1 MRIGYVIVG
10 VGDFDRSIAFFRD
23 TMGFALLHAEAEY
36 RFAAFQVGDMQFSIA
51 GGGGGGDAGHGT
63 GGRNTGIGFMVED
76 VDAAHADLAARGV
89 RFTMVPT
96 RQPWGRYMAMFA
108 DPDDNIYY
116 LDQAR

>member
-23 TMGFALLHAEAEY
+23 TMGFELLHAEAQFQ
-36 RFAAFQVGDMQFSIA
+36 FAAFKVGELQFSIA

-63 GGRNTGIGFMVED
+63 GGRNTGIGFMVDD
-76 VDAAHADLAARGV
+76 VDAVHAELAGKGV
-89 RFTMVPT
+89 RFTMAPSK
-96 RQPWGRYMAMFA
+96 QPWGGYMAMFA

>member
-10 VGDFDRSIAFFRD
+10 VGDFERSIAFFRD
-23 TMGFALLHAEAEY
+23 TMGFPPIHADTQFQ
-36 RFAAFQVGDMQFSIA
+36 FAAFQVGDLQFSIA

-76 VDAAHADLAARGV
+76 VDAVHAELVGKGV
-89 RFTMVPT
+89 HFTMEPAQ
-96 RQPWGRYMAMFA
+96 QPWGGYMAMFT
-108 DPDDNIYY
+108 DPDGNIYY